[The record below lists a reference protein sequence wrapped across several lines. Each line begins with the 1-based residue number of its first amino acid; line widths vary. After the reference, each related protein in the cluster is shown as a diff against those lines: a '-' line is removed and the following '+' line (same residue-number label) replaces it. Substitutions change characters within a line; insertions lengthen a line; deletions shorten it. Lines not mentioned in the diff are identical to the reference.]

1 MIVGSILTLGSCKNK
16 EGDTKEETRPFSV
29 VAQKI
34 EKNSYASNI
43 SVSGN
48 IEGNKT
54 VRLGFM
60 VAGKIDRI
68 NVNEGQNVRQ
78 GQLIATL
85 DPSNYSI
92 AKEITDVQVNQAS
105 DEHSRLKLMHDRNSL
120 SESNFKK
127 IDFTLQG
134 AKAQQK
140 LQGKNLSDTR
150 LYSPISGILLRKL
163 AEPGEIVSTGTPVLV
178 VSDINRVK
186 VNAYIPEN
194 QLSQI
199 RIGQEA
205 QVLVGALGE
214 TFTGKVT
221 EVGGS
226 ADVTTL
232 AFTVKIEVP
241 NPKHNIR
248 PGMIAEVQLAFLL
261 HTILKW
267 QKFLQMI

>member
-1 MIVGSILTLGSCKNK
+1 LIVGSILTLGSCKNK

-34 EKNSYASNI
+34 EENSYASNI

-68 NVNEGQNVRQ
+68 NVNEGQNVGQ

-105 DEHSRLKLMHDRNSL
+105 DEHNRLKLMHDRNSL

-140 LQGKNLSDTR
+140 LQGKNLSDTC

-199 RIGQEA
+199 RIRQEA

-226 ADVTTL
+226 ADVTTR

>member
-1 MIVGSILTLGSCKNK
+1 M
-16 EGDTKEETRPFSV
+16 
-29 VAQKI
+29 
-34 EKNSYASNI
+34 
-43 SVSGN
+43 
-48 IEGNKT
+48 
-54 VRLGFM
+54 
-60 VAGKIDRI
+60 
-68 NVNEGQNVRQ
+68 NEGQNVGQ
-78 GQLIATL
+78 GQLIAPL

-105 DEHSRLKLMHDRNSL
+105 DEYTRLKLMHDRNSL
-120 SESNFKK
+120 SESDFKK

-140 LQGKNLSDTR
+140 LLGKNLADTH

-163 AEPGEIVSTGTPVLV
+163 AERGEIVSTGTPVLV

-205 QVLVGALGE
+205 QVLVGALGK

-221 EVGGS
+221 
-226 ADVTTL
+226 
-232 AFTVKIEVP
+232 
-241 NPKHNIR
+241 
-248 PGMIAEVQLAFLL
+248 
-261 HTILKW
+261 
-267 QKFLQMI
+267 

>member
-34 EKNSYASNI
+34 EENSYTSNI

-68 NVNEGQNVRQ
+68 NVNEGQNVGQ

-105 DEHSRLKLMHDRNSL
+105 DEH
-120 SESNFKK
+120 
-127 IDFTLQG
+127 T
-134 AKAQQK
+134 
-140 LQGKNLSDTR
+140 
-150 LYSPISGILLRKL
+150 
-163 AEPGEIVSTGTPVLV
+163 
-178 VSDINRVK
+178 
-186 VNAYIPEN
+186 YIPEN
-194 QLSQI
+194 QLRQI

-226 ADVTTL
+226 ADVTTR

>member
-16 EGDTKEETRPFSV
+16 EGDTKEETSPFSV

-34 EKNSYASNI
+34 EENSYASNI

-105 DEHSRLKLMHDRNSL
+105 DEYSRLKLMHDRNSL
-120 SESNFKK
+120 SESDFKK

-150 LYSPISGILLRKL
+150 LFSNQRNTITQTGRAWGNCFNRNACIGCNRYQQGKGKCLYTRKPAQPDPYRAGSSGS
-163 AEPGEIVSTGTPVLV
+163 GGCTG
-178 VSDINRVK
+178 
-186 VNAYIPEN
+186 
-194 QLSQI
+194 
-199 RIGQEA
+199 
-205 QVLVGALGE
+205 
-214 TFTGKVT
+214 
-221 EVGGS
+221 
-226 ADVTTL
+226 
-232 AFTVKIEVP
+232 
-241 NPKHNIR
+241 
-248 PGMIAEVQLAFLL
+248 
-261 HTILKW
+261 
-267 QKFLQMI
+267 